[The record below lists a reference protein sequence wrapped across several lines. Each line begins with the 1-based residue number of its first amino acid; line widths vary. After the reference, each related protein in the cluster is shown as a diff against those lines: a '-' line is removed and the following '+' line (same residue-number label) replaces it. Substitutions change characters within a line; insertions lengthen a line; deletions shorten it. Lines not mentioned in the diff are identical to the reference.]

1 MHAFTYGAS
10 HVAARI
16 ALTKSTH
23 VGSHMRGNVYDNMSK
38 TAHVNSHMRA
48 LLLPCIHSHVNSGRT
63 CEFTCGAC
71 GVLKGLKYVS
81 LVLLLMSSP
90 CTDGHWNL
98 PLPSVEQLKDRTKR
112 ELNPNR
118 HCVCGWM

>member
-16 ALTKSTH
+16 ALTKNTR
-23 VGSHMRGNVYDNMSK
+23 VGLHMRGNVYDNMSK

-48 LLLPCIHSHVNSGRT
+48 LRLPYIHSHVNSGRT

-71 GVLKGLKYVS
+71 GVLQSWAVS
-81 LVLLLMSSP
+81 GSWSYARV
-90 CTDGHWNL
+90 
-98 PLPSVEQLKDRTKR
+98 VEQ
-112 ELNPNR
+112 
-118 HCVCGWM
+118 

>member
-16 ALTKSTH
+16 ALTKSTR

-48 LLLPCIHSHVNSGRT
+48 LLLPYIHSHVNSGRT
-63 CEFTCGAC
+63 CGFHERPWPPPRFKSWGRNIVARVSV
-71 GVLKGLKYVS
+71 GQWVNGLIGS
-81 LVLLLMSSP
+81 
-90 CTDGHWNL
+90 
-98 PLPSVEQLKDRTKR
+98 
-112 ELNPNR
+112 
-118 HCVCGWM
+118 